1 MSKILV
7 GCIEMCANDC
17 KHSYKFMVSGDS
29 ISKGVIFDEV
39 KSRYVILESNYIN
52 LLKSKLTINAKVKV
66 IDIGQIQSGLL

>member
-1 MSKILV
+1 MRCFQL
-7 GCIEMCANDC
+7 GANNRE
-17 KHSYKFMVSGDS
+17 HSYKFMVSGDS